1 MRNALRSIAYRLT
14 TTTEQ
19 RRDDATTTLL
29 LMASGRLPA
38 FRTYG
43 DVLDLVRPF
52 GRDAVAVVT
61 FGLELGSPAYR
72 DPAALLRILS
82 AY

>member
-1 MRNALRSIAYRLT
+1 MRNALRSLAHRLT

-19 RRDDATTTLL
+19 RRDDAIVTLR
-29 LMASGRLPA
+29 LMASGRMPA

-61 FGLELGSPAYR
+61 FGLELGSSAYR
-72 DPAALLRILS
+72 DPAALLSLLS
-82 AY
+82 TY